1 MYECTLD
8 TEEDGMDSDP
18 PMCVLSDSEA
28 SRCSFSHIGIDVAFF
43 ITMDVVLILDIVG
56 FCRFSL

>member
-1 MYECTLD
+1 
-8 TEEDGMDSDP
+8 MDSDP

-43 ITMDVVLILDIVG
+43 ITMDVVMILDIVG